1 MTITDM
7 QDKKRRL
14 GLYIHIPF
22 CCQKCLYC
30 DFCSVA
36 GAESELVE
44 KYVDSLCRCLEINSK
59 NATGYEVDTIYM
71 GGGTPTVLSS
81 LQLSRVL
88 DSCFSRYSVMPDA
101 EISCECNPAT
111 GSYEY
116 FSDIRKMGV
125 NRLSIGLQ
133 SMQDRELRAL
143 GRIHD
148 SEAFLDTFGIVRS
161 AGFDNI
167 SVDLMYGI
175 PEQTMASFED
185 TLKRVVDIYP
195 EHISAYCLKV
205 EENTPFGKMGEGLIL
220 PDDDVTSDMYE
231 MCNSVL
237 GGAGY
242 ARYEIS
248 NFSKQGRESRHNLR
262 YWLGEEY
269 LGIGAAAHSYFG
281 GERYATSPN
290 ITAFANGEFIVNER
304 EKISFKERMTEY
316 VMLRM
321 RLSQGASAKEF
332 KELFERE
339 LLCEFPAIERF
350 IESGHIVFAGDSLR
364 FSDKGVFVSSYILSE
379 ILDFS

>member
-1 MTITDM
+1 MTTTDM
-7 QDKKRRL
+7 QDSKKSL
-14 GLYIHIPF
+14 GLYIHVPF
-22 CCQKCLYC
+22 CRQKCLYC

-44 KYVDSLCRCLEINSK
+44 KYVSSLCRCLEINSQ
-59 NATGYEVDTIYM
+59 NATGYKVDTVYL
-71 GGGTPTVLSS
+71 GGGTPTVLSAS
-81 LQLSRVL
+81 QMYRVL
-88 DSCFSRYSVMPDA
+88 DTCFRGYSVTADA

-111 GSYEY
+111 GSPEY
-116 FSDIRKMGV
+116 FSDIRKMGI

-148 SEAFLDTFGIVRS
+148 RKGFLDTFRAVRG
-161 AGFDNI
+161 AGFDNV
-167 SVDLMYGI
+167 SVDIMYGI
-175 PEQTMASFED
+175 PEQTVETLED
-185 TLKRVVDIYP
+185 TLKRVVDISP

-205 EENTPFGKMGEGLIL
+205 EENTPFGKMGKSLVL

-231 MCNSVL
+231 LCNSVL
-237 GGAGY
+237 AGAGY

-269 LGIGAAAHSYFG
+269 IGIGAAAHSYFD
-281 GERYATSPN
+281 GERYAISPN
-290 ITAFANGEFIVNER
+290 ITAFANGEFILCER
-304 EKISFKERMTEY
+304 EKISLEDRMTEY

-321 RLSQGASAKEF
+321 RLSRGASAKEF
-332 KELFERE
+332 RALFGRE
-339 LLCEFPAIERF
+339 LLDEFSEAKRF
-350 IESGHIVFAGDSLR
+350 IQSGHILFDGDNLK
-364 FSDKGVFVSSYILSE
+364 FSENGIFVSSYILSE

>member
-1 MTITDM
+1 MTTTDM

-22 CCQKCLYC
+22 CRQKCLYC

-36 GAESELVE
+36 GGDEALIER
-44 KYVDSLCRCLEINSK
+44 YVSSLCRCLEINSK

-81 LQLSRVL
+81 LQMERVL
-88 DSCFSRYSVMPDA
+88 DSCFSHYSVAGDA

-111 GSYEY
+111 GSLEY
-116 FSDIRKMGV
+116 FSDIRRMGV
-125 NRLSIGLQ
+125 NRISIGLQ
-133 SMQDRELRAL
+133 SMQNGELRAL

-148 SEAFLDTFGIVRS
+148 RNGFLDTFRSVRK
-161 AGFDNI
+161 AGFDNV

-185 TLKRVVDIYP
+185 TLKRVVDISP

-205 EENTPFGKMGEGLIL
+205 EENTPFGKMGDRLIL

-231 MCNSVL
+231 LCNSVL
-237 GGAGY
+237 LGAGY
-242 ARYEIS
+242 SRYEIS
-248 NFSKQGRESRHNLR
+248 NFSKPARASRHNLR

-290 ITAFANGEFIVNER
+290 IAAFADGEFLVGER
-304 EKISFKERMTEY
+304 EKISLEDKMTEY

-321 RLSQGASAKEF
+321 RLDRGASAKEF
-332 KELFERE
+332 RELFGRE
-339 LLCEFPAIERF
+339 LLGEFGEAKKF
-350 IESGHIVFAGDSLR
+350 IQSGHILFDGDVLR
-364 FSDKGVFVSSYILSE
+364 FSEKGIFVSSYILSE